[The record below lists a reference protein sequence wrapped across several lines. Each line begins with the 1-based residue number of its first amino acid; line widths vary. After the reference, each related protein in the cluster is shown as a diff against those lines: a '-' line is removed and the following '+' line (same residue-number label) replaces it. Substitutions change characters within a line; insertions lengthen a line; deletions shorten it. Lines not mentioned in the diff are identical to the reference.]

1 MEARMRYKVAAVS
14 DVGNVREKNE
24 DSILVC
30 RKMFRRKEALLAVV
44 ADGMGGLCRGDW
56 ASRYV
61 VNALQN
67 WWNEVILPLEE
78 EPDLSG
84 IGDTLGFVIEKLHT
98 GIREEMQ
105 KQHAGMGT
113 TLSLVFLYSDRYII
127 YQVGDSRIYLIDRRN
142 VIQLTKDQTWCQ
154 EEYDAGRISESELL
168 THKRRNVLTN
178 AMGAKEEF
186 YSIFTTGRMKKGQR
200 LLLCSDGYYHYMQE
214 EELYK
219 KMFRTD
225 LRKLLERTA
234 DRIRKGQAEDNF
246 SAVLIEV

>member
-1 MEARMRYKVAAVS
+1 MRYKVAAIS
-14 DVGNVREKNE
+14 EVGNVREKNE

-30 RKMFRRKEALLAVV
+30 RKMFQKKEALLAVV

-61 VNALQN
+61 VNALQD
-67 WWNEVILPLEE
+67 WWNEAILPLQE
-78 EPDLSG
+78 EPDFFG
-84 IGDTLGFVIEKLHT
+84 ISDMLGFIIEKLHT

-127 YQVGDSRIYLIDRRN
+127 YQVGDSRIYLIDGRH

-154 EEYDAGRISESELL
+154 EEYDAGRISQAELL
-168 THKRRNVLTN
+168 THKKRNVLTN
-178 AMGAKEEF
+178 AMGAKKEF
-186 YSIFTTGRMKKGQR
+186 YSIFTTGEVKKRQR
-200 LLLCSDGYYHYMQE
+200 LLICSDGYYHYMQE

-225 LRKLLERTA
+225 LKKVLERTA
-234 DRIRKGQAEDNF
+234 DRIRKGKAEDNF